1 MINQK
6 RALTINA
13 FLAGLSPEERVYVTR
28 KLTAGSIVVARKL
41 TTGSV
46 VVVDTVQREDGLY
59 IDDSDYG
66 RGNSV
71 YCDG

>member
-1 MINQK
+1 MITQK

-13 FLAGLSPEERVYVTR
+13 FLAGLSPEERVYVAR
-28 KLTAGSIVVARKL
+28 KLTA
-41 TTGSV
+41 GSV
-46 VVVDTVQREDGLY
+46 VVVDTAQREDGLY